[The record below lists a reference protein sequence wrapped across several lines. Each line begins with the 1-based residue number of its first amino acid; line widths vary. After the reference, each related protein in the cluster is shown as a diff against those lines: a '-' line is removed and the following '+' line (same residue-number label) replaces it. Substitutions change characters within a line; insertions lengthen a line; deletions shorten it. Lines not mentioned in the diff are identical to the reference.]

1 MMKQWDMGGGTI
13 FSDKPIDL
21 VVPDTTFFIGC
32 HPITT

>member
-1 MMKQWDMGGGTI
+1 MMKQWDMGGGGTI

-21 VVPDTTFFIGC
+21 VVPDTFFIGC